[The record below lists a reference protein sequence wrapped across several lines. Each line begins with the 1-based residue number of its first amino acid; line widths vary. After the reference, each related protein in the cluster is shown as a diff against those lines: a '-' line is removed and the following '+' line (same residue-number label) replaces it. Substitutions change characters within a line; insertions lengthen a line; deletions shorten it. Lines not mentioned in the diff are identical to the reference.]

1 MNLCFDQLP
10 PIAKREA
17 ENCGI
22 AWPSRNNFK
31 SIVARAVE
39 MIDAYEEAIA
49 HRPGLPRRT
58 RARAACRTSRGPGR
72 AATPPKRR
80 AACSTTATGSATTA

>member
-1 MNLCFDQLP
+1 MCFDQLS

-22 AWPSRNNFK
+22 PWPSQNNFQ

-49 HRPGLPRRT
+49 IVQDYNAEPALSRVPYEPGP
-58 RARAACRTSRGPGR
+58 AR
-72 AATPPKRR
+72 AATPPKRC
-80 AACSTTATGSATTA
+80 AACCTTATGSATTG